1 MQQAAAAS
9 PFFGA
14 DSATLDHEALL
25 EAGRLS
31 TLGELVRGLVHEVNN
46 PLFGM
51 LGLVELLL
59 ADLEPGSPE
68 HDRLLLVRQS
78 GLEIKQITHALLRF
92 ARAETGDVTTVSLH
106 RIVDEAVE
114 LVRCTNADKGF
125 ELREAYC
132 REPLYV
138 HGSSARLGQ
147 VVLTLL
153 VTAKRAAPEGGAATV
168 RLERDG
174 DWALVT
180 VTGHGHA
187 DAGLPFAASLEI
199 VRAQGGDLSTVSTV
213 GSGTTFVLKLPLAD
227 EES

>member
-1 MQQAAAAS
+1 MQHAAAAS

-14 DSATLDHEALL
+14 DSASTEHEALL

-31 TLGELVRGLVHEVNN
+31 TLGELVRGLAHEVNN

-78 GLEIKQITHALLRF
+78 GLEIRQITQALLRF
-92 ARAETGDVTTVSLH
+92 ARAEPGDVTTVSLH
-106 RIVDEAVE
+106 RVVEEAVE

-125 ELREAYC
+125 ELREEYC
-132 REPLYV
+132 EASLYV
-138 HGSSARLGQ
+138 QGSPARLGQ
-147 VVLTLL
+147 IVLSML
-153 VTAKRAAPEGGAATV
+153 VRAKQAMPEGGAATA

-174 DWALVT
+174 DWAVAS
-180 VTGHGHA
+180 VTGTGHA
-187 DAGLPFAASLEI
+187 TTGLAFAASLELA
-199 VRAQGGDLSTVSTV
+199 RAHGGELSTVSTV
-213 GSGTTFVLKLPLAD
+213 GGGTTFVLRLPLAE